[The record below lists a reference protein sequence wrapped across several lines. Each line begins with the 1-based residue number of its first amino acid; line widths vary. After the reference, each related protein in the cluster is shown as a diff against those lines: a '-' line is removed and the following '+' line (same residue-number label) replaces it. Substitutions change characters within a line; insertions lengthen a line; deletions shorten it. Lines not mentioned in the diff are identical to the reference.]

1 MWPTSEG
8 RHEGQ
13 DDGCRANAEAASLD
27 FELGRGLAKVAHTKK
42 SIIERKK
49 VFMVET

>member
-13 DDGCRANAEAASLD
+13 DDGCGAKAEAASSD

-42 SIIERKK
+42 SVIEKK
-49 VFMVET
+49 RIFMVET